1 MYEEEEEEDSDYQL
15 DDADRDSDRD
25 SEPADPEQEGGTRS
39 SNTQDHEKWIVR
51 LHFMQNGEERQGNG
65 FYVNM
70 PHPTHYVILTAG
82 HNLIGVKRETL
93 KIYSESPMNP
103 PLRASMFYVSA
114 AYAKMNQEEDDYG
127 VILVKKDPSR
137 PFWGF
142 GFALKLGHD
151 ELVNRELVVYG
162 LTQSTYSYKLTASF
176 GTCEDCMS
184 NQLEYKLKTN
194 KGFSGSPVTMPYK
207 DNETA
212 VAIHNYGHNSED
224 LARGTRINEKV
235 LDEICGW
242 LKIGF
247 FSKAIQASITNKI
260 PKEQRLY
267 LVFTPDSERAVVR
280 LGHNQKHVTKFDILP
295 AYAPSSNSDFPNDFR
310 WVFRLRPK
318 TGPPPEERW
327 VLWNADRHLVSLT
340 SKLRGFCAASLLEY
354 KSPKPGEPEMKA
366 DQKFYYIYLE
376 MTNHQGES
384 TELRE
389 LRMRAA
395 DLTARDLRMGIFE
408 TPEVFFARHKRG
420 KYLFG
425 KIPCKPGAPSKP
437 APEKEELDF
446 NLFRLFSDPLQS

>member
-1 MYEEEEEEDSDYQL
+1 MIQKPKGQVSCQQL
-15 DDADRDSDRD
+15 SQH
-25 SEPADPEQEGGTRS
+25 S
-39 SNTQDHEKWIVR
+39 
-51 LHFMQNGEERQGNG
+51 
-65 FYVNM
+65 
-70 PHPTHYVILTAG
+70 
-82 HNLIGVKRETL
+82 
-93 KIYSESPMNP
+93 
-103 PLRASMFYVSA
+103 
-114 AYAKMNQEEDDYG
+114 
-127 VILVKKDPSR
+127 
-137 PFWGF
+137 
-142 GFALKLGHD
+142 
-151 ELVNRELVVYG
+151 
-162 LTQSTYSYKLTASF
+162 
-176 GTCEDCMS
+176 
-184 NQLEYKLKTN
+184 
-194 KGFSGSPVTMPYK
+194 
-207 DNETA
+207 
-212 VAIHNYGHNSED
+212 NYGHNSED